1 MAKRQVQEINAGSMA
16 DIAFLLLIFFL
27 VTTTMSTNT
36 GMHRTLPQ
44 MPEEDKITEMEM
56 KTRNVMVVLI
66 NKDDQIAVGNTL
78 TDVSVLYDKARV
90 FFTNPTKSD
99 DLPEVAKKNIP
110 LIGEYMV
117 TKGVISLQNDRGTS
131 YEKYMQVQNELV
143 RAVNDLRNEL
153 SKSRFGLVYDELS
166 PEQQKAISE
175 AVPLAISEAE
185 PRAIAT
191 P

>member
-36 GMHRTLPQ
+36 GMHRTLPK
-44 MPEEDKITEMEM
+44 MPDGQEETKIDML
-56 KTRNVMVVLI
+56 TRNVMIVLI

-90 FFTNPTKSD
+90 FFTNPAND
-99 DLPEVAKKNIP
+99 PNLPLKKEKDIP
-110 LIGEYMV
+110 LIGLYMV
-117 TKGVISLQNDRGTS
+117 TQGVISLQNDRGTS

-153 SKSRFGLVYDELS
+153 SKARFGMVYEELS
-166 PEQQKAISE
+166 EDQQKAVST

-185 PRAIAT
+185 PRAIT
-191 P
+191 K